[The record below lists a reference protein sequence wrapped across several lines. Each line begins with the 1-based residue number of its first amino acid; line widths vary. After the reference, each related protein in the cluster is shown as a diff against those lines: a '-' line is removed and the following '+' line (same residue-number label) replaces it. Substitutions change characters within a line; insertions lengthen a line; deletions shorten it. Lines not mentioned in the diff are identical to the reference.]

1 RLVKVNSVTTRL
13 ASTATV
19 TVPAVRSASP
29 TRAWAG
35 ATGMSDTRRPLVAFS
50 VTVRFPTGTSWGE
63 LHEPALT
70 STDRVARVARVKV
83 KVLPG
88 LTPGPAFL
96 QILTRP
102 FLGGGGTFLLVK
114 VTIVWLDRLPS
125 TIWTLAVRLARSG
138 VPTRRLLGVAA
149 TPTSWAPVR
158 ATSVT
163 VAVPAD
169 SCSAMLHPPTGTVT
183 VLVGLPA
190 WLDGEVEPPGE
201 AVPRRLGLADLQ
213 PALGLRL

>member
-19 TVPAVRSASP
+19 TVPAVRSALP
-29 TRAWAG
+29 TRAPAG
-35 ATGMSDTRRPLVAFS
+35 STLMSDTRSPLVAFS

-63 LHEPALT
+63 LQKPALT
-70 STDRVARVARVKV
+70 STDRVAPVARVKV

-88 LTPGPAFL
+88 LTPGRALL

-114 VTIVWLDRLPS
+114 VTIVWLDRSPS

-138 VPTRRLLGVAA
+138 GPIRRLAGGAG
-149 TPTSWAPVR
+149 TRAPR
-158 ATSVT
+158 
-163 VAVPAD
+163 
-169 SCSAMLHPPTGTVT
+169 G
-183 VLVGLPA
+183 
-190 WLDGEVEPPGE
+190 PG
-201 AVPRRLGLADLQ
+201 R
-213 PALGLRL
+213 